1 MKQLFFWI
9 LLSKCLVLA
18 IILFAGIGLMPD
30 EAQYWTWAKELSYGY
45 YSKPPA
51 IAWQIAAGCYFFGD
65 TELGVR
71 AGSLLLSFFLSYAI
85 YWLAKSSGLDHNKSF
100 WATICFTYCP
110 LGIFSGFF
118 ATTDCA
124 YVLFWTLAASLVAKD
139 LKESRRLSYGPL
151 GLVIALGALWKWPIY
166 VIWVP
171 IALFFYKEP
180 RRLVLGLFISL
191 LGLVPSL
198 IWNLQ
203 TGFVTFQ
210 HVLASI
216 DNPASTRN
224 PLEFLGAQAALVSPL
239 LFVLVVIG
247 MCRFRWKQKPLLF
260 CWVTTLLFFGGVFL
274 ASCFEKVQGNWAVA
288 AYPTAF
294 IIMAFYAS
302 KRWMVAGVAVSV
314 AIIATLIFL
323 PIPYKNNPFKAG
335 LGSEN
340 IARALEQSGY
350 SPENEFL
357 FSDRYQATSLLS
369 FYGPDQKRA
378 YFFNIHGLRHNQ
390 FDFWPQMADEC
401 QNMTGYFVE
410 FDSLYEAPWSSE
422 RFKQK
427 LAPYFDEITVLPF
440 QPLYGD
446 DQKVAVILRASGY
459 NGKIPRAVNK
469 Y

>member
-9 LLSKCLVLA
+9 LLSKCMVLA

-45 YSKPPA
+45 YSKPPG

-71 AGSLLLSFFLSYAI
+71 AGSLVLSFFLSYSI
-85 YWLAKSSGLDHNKSF
+85 YWLAKSCGLNHNKSF
-100 WATICFTYCP
+100 WGAICFSYCP

-124 YVLFWTLAASLVAKD
+124 YVLFWTLVASLVAKD
-139 LKESRRLSYGPL
+139 LKASRSLSYIPI
-151 GLVIALGALWKWPIY
+151 GLVIAVGALWKWPVY
-166 VIWVP
+166 AIWVP
-171 IALFFYKEP
+171 IALFFWKEP
-180 RRLVLGLFISL
+180 LKLISGMLISL

-198 IWNLQ
+198 VWNLQ

-216 DNPASTRN
+216 DNPASGRN
-224 PLEFLGAQAALVSPL
+224 PLEFLGAQAALVSPI
-239 LFVLVVIG
+239 LFVLIVIG
-247 MCRFRWKQKPLLF
+247 MCRFRWQQKPLVF
-260 CWVTTLLFFGGVFL
+260 CWVTSCLFFGAVFI

-294 IIMAFYAS
+294 IIMVLYAP
-302 KRWMVAGVAVSV
+302 KRWMIAGIALSV
-314 AIIATLIFL
+314 AIIASLLLL
-323 PIPYKNNPFKAG
+323 PIPYKSNPFKQG
-335 LGSEN
+335 LGSEQL
-340 IARALEQSGY
+340 AKALYASGY
-350 SPENEFL
+350 TPGKEFL

-369 FYGPDQKRA
+369 FYGPNKQRA

-390 FDFWPQMADEC
+390 FDFWPQMADAC
-401 QNMTGYFVE
+401 HNMTGYFVE
-410 FDSLYEAPWSSE
+410 FDSLHEAPWAAE

-427 LAPYFDEITVLPF
+427 LAPYFSEITILPP
-440 QPLYGD
+440 QPLYGGD
-446 DQKVAVILRASGY
+446 KKVAVILRASGY
-459 NGKIPRAVNK
+459 NGKMPMPVNK